1 MSKDKIIH
9 FTICFVSTVLV
20 GLAAGK
26 AAGAAG
32 AAGLGIGKEYGDSRA
47 PGNRW
52 DNWDLLAD
60 FAGIVA
66 GLIVVWAIGEVV

>member
-1 MSKDKIIH
+1 
-9 FTICFVSTVLV
+9 
-20 GLAAGK
+20 
-26 AAGAAG
+26 
-32 AAGLGIGKEYGDSRA
+32 LGIGKEYGDSLA